1 MRLSVTVV
9 EAFRLWRDTGDW
21 MALADLEA
29 TIKHETVANE
39 KMKRG
44 SAFHAVLEHPVRVEA
59 MGEAYYEANGYR
71 FSANGMDGV
80 LALMPHDRV
89 SETKTEVLIDGITLV
104 GKADALHGVIGYEGK
119 CSERVDVENYF
130 DSFQWRAYIRMF
142 NLASVVYI
150 LAQARD
156 TGGGFIVI
164 DSVLPMALYRYP
176 NLNDDVRRL
185 MLECADFIESRS
197 LAGYVQDKAA

>member
-9 EAFRLWRDTGDW
+9 EAYRLWRDNEW
-21 MALADLEA
+21 MSLDDLAA

-39 KMKRG
+39 KMLRG
-44 SAFHAVLEHPVRVEA
+44 SAFHAVLERPVRVEA
-59 MGEAYYEANGYR
+59 MGEAYYEAQGYR

-80 LALMPHDRV
+80 LALMPQDRV
-89 SETKTEVLIDGITLV
+89 PETKAEVLIDGITLV
-104 GKADALHGVIGYEGK
+104 GKADAIHGVVGYEAK
-119 CSERVDVENYF
+119 CSERVDVEKYF

-150 LAQARD
+150 LAQARE
-156 TGGGFIVI
+156 TGGGFVVV
-164 DSVLPMALYRYP
+164 DSVIPMALYRYP

-185 MLECADFIESRS
+185 MLECADFIESRQ